1 MNDFND
7 VIAVIGRTVAN
18 HPGELISLLAAA
30 CAATLVVA
38 IATDGW
44 FKRRQPEQKP
54 AVITRPRS
62 R

>member
-1 MNDFND
+1 MNNLN
-7 VIAVIGRTVAN
+7 AVLEIVGKMVAN
-18 HPGELISLLAAA
+18 HPGQIISFLGVA

-38 IATDGW
+38 IATDVW
-44 FKRRQPEQKP
+44 FKRREPVQKP